1 MPRKKKTVKVH
12 RVRAEIRLPALTKAG
27 SSLDLEIY
35 AGEQKI
41 GTLIMGSGSL
51 FWYGRKRHT
60 RKRISWTA
68 FADMMDRLA
77 YGKD

>member
-1 MPRKKKTVKVH
+1 VPRKKKTVTVH
-12 RVRAEIRLPALTKAG
+12 RVRAELRLPQLARAG

-35 AGEQKI
+35 AGDQKI
-41 GTLIMGSGSL
+41 GTLIMGRGSL

-60 RKRISWTA
+60 RKRIAWTA

-77 YGKD
+77 YGKN

>member
-12 RVRAEIRLPALTKAG
+12 RVRAELRIPQLSKAG
-27 SSLDLEIY
+27 TSLDLAIY

-41 GTLIMGSGSL
+41 GTLIMGRGSL
-51 FWYGRKRHT
+51 YWYGRKRHLT
-60 RKRISWTA
+60 KRISWTA
-68 FADMMDRLA
+68 FAEMMDRKA